1 MDDELLSEPEIN
13 FDGYF
18 FDEVDIDDTNGN
30 NKEKFLTRDDLDDF
44 LTSELQTDD
53 VIYELYDDSDD
64 KK

>member
-13 FDGYF
+13 VDGYF